1 MHKSCVEREAES
13 SRRRN
18 WRIQVAFL
26 ISGLIFL
33 LTHKS
38 KSKHPNLPP
47 GPPRWLIVGNLF
59 QFACFGKPFFQYADD
74 LQLKYG
80 PIFTLKM
87 GTRTMIILNDAK
99 LVHEALIEKGTAN
112 QVATIMH
119 VEMYV
124 WEDRDCEP
132 RKLLLL
138 GQFCQ

>member
-1 MHKSCVEREAES
+1 MGKYVITFES
-13 SRRRN
+13 PEYY
-18 WRIQVAFL
+18 IA
-26 ISGLIFL
+26 
-33 LTHKS
+33 
-38 KSKHPNLPP
+38 
-47 GPPRWLIVGNLF
+47 
-59 QFACFGKPFFQYADD
+59 
-74 LQLKYG
+74 
-80 PIFTLKM
+80 LKM